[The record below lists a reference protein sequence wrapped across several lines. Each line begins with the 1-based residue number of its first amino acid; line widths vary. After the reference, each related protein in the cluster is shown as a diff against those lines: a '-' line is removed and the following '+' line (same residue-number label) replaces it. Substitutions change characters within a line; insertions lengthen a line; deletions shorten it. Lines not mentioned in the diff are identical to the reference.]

1 MRRLPFLTKSDRRA
15 LLFLEWILIL
25 GIIALWIRT
34 IHKPASQEAILADSL
49 SSNPT
54 SLYSDH
60 KSSTTHKSR
69 SGRLRKESSFYVP
82 ELVPNC
88 YVLVWLHGR
97 SVPSISIVLCMAGI
111 ILLKISNDC
120 QA

>member
-34 IHKPASQEAILADSL
+34 IHKPAPQEAILADSL

-82 ELVPNC
+82 ESIETFPFDPNTAD
-88 YVLVWLHGR
+88 
-97 SVPSISIVLCMAGI
+97 STQ
-111 ILLKISNDC
+111 LLRLGL
-120 QA
+120 AP